1 MRRPLNW
8 FVVSFSLLVL
18 WANRVWTDPVTST
31 PLVREPVPAS
41 PFAYV
46 SEDGTQVYLPDDGEM
61 PRPPLAFEAVHSDS
75 GFASPEHGPKAAVYT
90 WSTPIAAATSDSP
103 SSQ

>member
-18 WANRVWTDPVTST
+18 WANSLWTDPARPT
-31 PLVREPVPAS
+31 PAVREPLPAS
-41 PFAYV
+41 LFAYV
-46 SEDGTQVYLPDDGEM
+46 SEDGTQVYLPDDGQL
-61 PRPPLAFEAVHSDS
+61 PRPPLAFEAVHTGS
-75 GFASPEHGPKAAVYT
+75 GFAAPEQGPKAAVYT
-90 WSTPIAAATSDSP
+90 WSTPITAATSDSP